1 MTNCATMLDSW
12 FTSSSSKIML
22 TDQVR
27 GFLHNHRVAR
37 FATAEPSGQPH
48 VVPICYAV
56 SDNSVYFTIDK
67 KPKQLT
73 DKPLKRIRNL
83 QNNPHVALV
92 VDRYEDDWTQLGWV
106 MVQGDAA
113 LLHDGEEHTKAQRIL
128 KARYP
133 QLHGMQIN
141 DLPVIAVRIKHV
153 VSWGNLDAAS

>member
-1 MTNCATMLDSW
+1 
-12 FTSSSSKIML
+12 ML
-22 TDQVR
+22 TDQAR

-37 FATAEPSGQPH
+37 FATAEPNGQPH
-48 VVPICYAV
+48 VVPICYAL
-56 SDNSVYFTIDK
+56 SNNSVYFTIDK

-83 QNNPHVALV
+83 QKNPHVALV

-113 LLHDGEEHTKAQRIL
+113 LLDDGEEHTKAQRLL

-133 QLHGMQIN
+133 QLHGMQIG

-153 VSWGNLDAAS
+153 VSWGNLDTDN

>member
-1 MTNCATMLDSW
+1 
-12 FTSSSSKIML
+12 ML
-22 TDQVR
+22 TDQAR

-37 FATAEPSGQPH
+37 FATAEPNGQPH

-56 SDNSVYFTIDK
+56 SDNSLYFTIDK

-83 QNNPHVALV
+83 QDNPHVALV

-113 LLHDGEEHTKAQRIL
+113 LLDDGEEHTKAQCLL

-133 QLHGMQIN
+133 QLHRMQIN

-153 VSWGNLDAAS
+153 VSWGNLDTAS

>member
-1 MTNCATMLDSW
+1 
-12 FTSSSSKIML
+12 ML

-27 GFLHNHRVAR
+27 GFLHHHRVAR
-37 FATAEPSGQPH
+37 FATAEPNGQPH
-48 VVPICYAV
+48 VVPICYVV

-113 LLHDGEEHTKAQRIL
+113 LLDDGEEHTKAQRLL

-153 VSWGNLDAAS
+153 VSWGNLDTAS

>member
-1 MTNCATMLDSW
+1 MNNCATMLDSW

-83 QNNPHVALV
+83 QANPHVALL

-113 LLHDGEEHTKAQRIL
+113 LLDDGEEHKKAQRLL

-133 QLHGMQIN
+133 QLHGKQIN
-141 DLPVIAVRIKHV
+141 DLPVIAVRIKNV
-153 VSWGNLDAAS
+153 VSWGNLDTAS